1 MGSIP
6 IPGSSTE
13 SLHSSDIVDFLWH
26 LKKQGYKDTTIEE
39 SYSKILKNIA
49 RNCDLNNPEAVS
61 EFVGIHSLV

>member
-1 MGSIP
+1 MGSTP
-6 IPGSSTE
+6 IPGSKNE
-13 SLHSSDIVDFLWH
+13 SLYSGDLTSFLWH